1 MNASPATP
9 AEANPHVAVAKTS
22 SPYNIFGYIYN
33 SVKDVA
39 SGVVKLVSS
48 VGSES
53 AITKV

>member
-9 AEANPHVAVAKTS
+9 AEANRHVVEAKTS
-22 SPYNIFGYIYN
+22 SPYNILGYIYN

-39 SGVVKLVSS
+39 SGVVKPVSS

>member
-22 SPYNIFGYIYN
+22 SPYDILGYIYN

-39 SGVVKLVSS
+39 SGVVKPVSS